1 MAFQPVD
8 VELQTVL
15 HGYIVCA
22 AAFQETVLRIEVG
35 FEGKG
40 RFRFVI
46 DIVYLVAHH
55 FGKGIGNG
63 HAVEVHAGR
72 MCLHHCSTGINVDN
86 QPRQVVSLPVHQA
99 IGVVCRVSGY
109 ADTAAH
115 VVCYA
120 EFTFPEVRIDFFF
133 LTEGQYAYGDTA
145 NLKMPFGYE
154 FLFGRVDFNNFPFFG
169 LSVEMCDGA
178 GKHPRVKTL

>member
-1 MAFQPVD
+1 
-8 VELQTVL
+8 
-15 HGYIVCA
+15 
-22 AAFQETVLRIEVG
+22 
-35 FEGKG
+35 
-40 RFRFVI
+40 
-46 DIVYLVAHH
+46 
-55 FGKGIGNG
+55 
-63 HAVEVHAGR
+63 
-72 MCLHHCSTGINVDN
+72 MCLHHCGAGINVDN
-86 QPRQVVSLPVHQA
+86 KPRQVVSLPVHQA

-120 EFTFPEVRIDFFF
+120 EFAFPEVRIDFFF

-154 FLFGRVDFNNFPFFG
+154 FLFGRLDFNNFPFFG